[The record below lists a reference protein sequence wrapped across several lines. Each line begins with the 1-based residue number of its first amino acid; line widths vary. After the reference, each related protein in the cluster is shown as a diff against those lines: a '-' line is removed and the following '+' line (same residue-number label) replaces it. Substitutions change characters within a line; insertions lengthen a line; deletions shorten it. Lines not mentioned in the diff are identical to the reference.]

1 MNALAT
7 ASATAPPVSDAEA
20 PFEVRAT
27 SAGRGLFACRAIAS
41 GTRLFGEDDWT
52 DETER
57 RDFSVLSPA
66 QLDNLT
72 PPMRT
77 AFLRFAYNTSPE
89 QITGTFRPETVRHP
103 SNSINHSCEPNA
115 GYDGG
120 NHIVAL
126 RRISAGEE
134 IRMDYGTFSF
144 SFDQDFSCACGAWG
158 CRGSVGRDD
167 WRALVRTGLRLP
179 GFMRALADR
188 ALWG

>member
-1 MNALAT
+1 MDALAT
-7 ASATAPPVSDAEA
+7 VSATPPPVSDAEA
-20 PFEVRAT
+20 PFEVRETAT
-27 SAGRGLFACRAIAS
+27 GRGLFACRAIAS
-41 GTRLFGEDDWT
+41 RTRLFGEDDWT

-57 RDFSVLSPA
+57 KGFSVLSAA
-66 QLDNLT
+66 QLDHLT
-72 PPMRT
+72 PPMRA

-103 SNSINHSCEPNA
+103 SNFINHSCEPNA
-115 GYDGG
+115 GYDGED
-120 NHIVAL
+120 HIVAL

-144 SFDQDFSCACGAWG
+144 SFDHNFSCTCGAWG
-158 CRGSVGRDD
+158 CRGNVRRDD

>member
-1 MNALAT
+1 MDGLAT
-7 ASATAPPVSDAEA
+7 ASVKAPPVSDAGA
-20 PFEVRAT
+20 PFEVRET
-27 SAGRGLFACRAIAS
+27 LTGRGLFAGRAIAAS
-41 GTRLFGEDDWT
+41 ASLFGEDDWT
-52 DETER
+52 DEAER
-57 RDFSVLSPA
+57 RNFSFLSPA

-72 PPMRT
+72 PAMRK

-103 SNSINHSCEPNA
+103 SHFINHSCEPNA
-115 GYDGG
+115 GYDGEEQ
-120 NHIVAL
+120 IVAL
-126 RRISAGEE
+126 RRISPGEE

-144 SFDQDFSCACGAWG
+144 SFDHDFTCACGAWG
-158 CRGSVGRDD
+158 CRGAVRRDD